1 MEDSCEDKRQEC
13 QYPQESM
20 RMQCMLKYEMQTK
33 ARKMKEI
40 LYQEIKGK
48 CKYAMMPI

>member
-20 RMQCMLKYEMQTK
+20 RMQCMLKYKMQATL
-33 ARKMKEI
+33 E
-40 LYQEIKGK
+40 QGK
-48 CKYAMMPI
+48 RVYAMKSMKKCNYAMI